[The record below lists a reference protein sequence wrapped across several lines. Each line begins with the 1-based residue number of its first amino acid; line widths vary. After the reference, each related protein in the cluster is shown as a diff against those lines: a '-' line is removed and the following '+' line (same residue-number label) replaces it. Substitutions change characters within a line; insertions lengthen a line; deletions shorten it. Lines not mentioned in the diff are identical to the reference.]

1 MPCVKNH
8 LSAGNDLQTVL
19 LLSSA
24 FLCFFCI
31 FGLASPDTLTV
42 LTLSHLVPFL
52 PILEVIPEIFRNFV
66 KYGENHSEWH
76 TSPNG
81 FSENARNTGSDRGR
95 NIAVHEVS
103 TKNKYVME
111 KKIGIA
117 SDHAG
122 YEMKEFLVGYLAAKG
137 WDVLDFGPESEESVD
152 YPDFAHPLANAIES
166 GELERGIGLCGSGE
180 GMAITL
186 NKHQGIRAGLVW
198 DKQIAHL
205 IRQHNNA
212 NVIVLPARFITND
225 QAVEFVEEFLATDF
239 EGGRHQ
245 RRIEKIPVK
254 ACSRQ

>member
-1 MPCVKNH
+1 
-8 LSAGNDLQTVL
+8 
-19 LLSSA
+19 
-24 FLCFFCI
+24 
-31 FGLASPDTLTV
+31 
-42 LTLSHLVPFL
+42 
-52 PILEVIPEIFRNFV
+52 
-66 KYGENHSEWH
+66 
-76 TSPNG
+76 
-81 FSENARNTGSDRGR
+81 
-95 NIAVHEVS
+95 
-103 TKNKYVME
+103 ME

-166 GELERGIGLCGSGE
+166 GGAGARHR
-180 GMAITL
+180 TL
-186 NKHQGIRAGLVW
+186 RLGRRHGHYPQQAPGIRAGLVW